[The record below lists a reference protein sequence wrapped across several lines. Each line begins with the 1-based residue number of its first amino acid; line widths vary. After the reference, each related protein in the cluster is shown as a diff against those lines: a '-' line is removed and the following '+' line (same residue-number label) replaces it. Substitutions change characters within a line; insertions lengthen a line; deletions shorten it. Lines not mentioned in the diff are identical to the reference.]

1 MSTTSTEVTE
11 QPHVEAEYPHP
22 HSGTGDISK
31 CPVAHIF
38 G

>member
-1 MSTTSTEVTE
+1 MSTTPTEVAE
-11 QPHVEAEYPHP
+11 QSQVEAEHPHP

-31 CPVAHIF
+31 CPVAHIL